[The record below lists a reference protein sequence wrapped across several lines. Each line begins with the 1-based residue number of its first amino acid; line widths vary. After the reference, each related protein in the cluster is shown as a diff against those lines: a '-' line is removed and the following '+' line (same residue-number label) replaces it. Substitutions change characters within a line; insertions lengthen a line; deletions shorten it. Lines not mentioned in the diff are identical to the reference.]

1 MAQEPEETQKPDAG
15 NPWGLEPQESGFVA
29 FWPHAEPPMM
39 EEVTGAMATW
49 VGEAVPAASDGAAS
63 GGEAGEDAE
72 GDEDEDDESEDRFKV
87 QPLEPDGEANW
98 CCAVH
103 VPGITHALVVWCEPA
118 RALSQA
124 ERAQL
129 GDAAAGAKWVIRVQT
144 VLHAPDAA
152 EDYFMAVGLIA
163 GSVPD
168 IVALLDVV
176 TSEVFDRSALDRLF
190 VAEGAKPMDRVL
202 WRLGRYEALSDGDSS
217 TVLIGTCGLSRCGL
231 PELEMCEVPR
241 DRADAAAVLLHTLAG
256 LLLESPA
263 PPPGF
268 EMEIGD
274 GISVTLQRADDV
286 ASHLTDGAPGSN
298 PWREVARTH
307 GLGEFELPRA
317 AVCGTEPR
325 GAYKPVWMWPDE
337 AVERIASGNAVLFMT
352 RHSVEAATQRAQ
364 STWPTFAMAFASLAR
379 PSNPDWKKMAEDAF
393 QVQAA
398 VPPSPEGNVG
408 PRIEQSWFHVRR
420 IAGDGVHAV
429 TSSRPVTRPDL
440 DAGSMV
446 LLKATDVTDWR
457 VELDG
462 RVYDPEES
470 DALLHA
476 VDRVRGIAERE

>member
-1 MAQEPEETQKPDAG
+1 MPDEPERNDPS

-29 FWPHAEPPMM
+29 FWPHAEPPTM
-39 EEVTGAMATW
+39 EEVTGSMATW
-49 VGEAVPAASDGAAS
+49 AGDIAPAAQDGAAS
-63 GGEAGEDAE
+63 AAGDDADS
-72 GDEDEDDESEDRFKV
+72 GSDDEDEDGPEDRFKV
-87 QPLEPDGEANW
+87 QQLEPDGDANW

-118 RALSQA
+118 RALSES

-129 GDAAAGAKWVIRVQT
+129 GDGAARAKWVIRVQT

-163 GSVPD
+163 GSLPD
-168 IVALLDVV
+168 VVALLDVV
-176 TSEVFDRSALDRLF
+176 TSEVFDRATLDRLF

-202 WRLGRYEALSDGDSS
+202 WRLGRYEALADGDSS
-217 TVLIGTCGLSRCGL
+217 TVLVGTCGLSRCGL
-231 PELEMCEVPR
+231 PELEMSEVPR
-241 DRADAAAVLLHTLAG
+241 EHADAAAVLLHTLAG

-268 EMEIGD
+268 EIEIGD
-274 GISVTLQRADDV
+274 GMRITLQRADEVAAHLTEGSPGSRAWRDV
-286 ASHLTDGAPGSN
+286 ARS
-298 PWREVARTH
+298 H
-307 GLGEFELPRA
+307 GLAEFELPRA
-317 AVCGTEPR
+317 AVCGTKPR
-325 GAYKPVWMWPDE
+325 GAYKPVWMWPQD
-337 AVERIASGNAVLFMT
+337 AVERIASGSAVLFMT

-364 STWPTFAMAFASLAR
+364 STWPTFATAFASLAR
-379 PSNPDWKKMAEDAF
+379 PSHPDWQKMAEDAF

-398 VPPSPEGNVG
+398 VPPPPEGHSG
-408 PRIEQSWFHVRR
+408 PRIEQAWFHVRR
-420 IAGDGVHAV
+420 IAGDGIHAM

-446 LLKATDVTDWR
+446 LLKAGDVTDWR

-462 RVYDPEES
+462 HVYDPDES

-476 VDRVRGIAERE
+476 VDRVRGLAESE

>member
-1 MAQEPEETQKPDAG
+1 MAEEPDQIDPS

-29 FWPHAEPPMM
+29 FWPHVEPPTM

-49 VGEAVPAASDGAAS
+49 AGDASAASQQGSASDG
-63 GGEAGEDAE
+63 GDDADPDSQE
-72 GDEDEDDESEDRFKV
+72 EDESEDRFKV
-87 QPLEPDGEANW
+87 QQLEPDGDANW

-118 RALSQA
+118 RALSDA

-129 GDAAAGAKWVIRVQT
+129 GDGAARAKWVIRVQT

-152 EDYFMAVGLIA
+152 EDYFMAVGMVA
-163 GSVPD
+163 GSLPD

-176 TSEVFDRSALDRLF
+176 TSEVFDRATLDRLF

-202 WRLGRYEALSDGDSS
+202 WRLGRYEALADGDPS
-217 TVLIGTCGLSRCGL
+217 TVLVGTCGLSRCGL
-231 PELEMCEVPR
+231 PELEMSEVPR
-241 DRADAAAVLLHTLAG
+241 DQADAAAVLLHTLAG

-268 EMEIGD
+268 EIEIGD
-274 GISVTLQRADDV
+274 GIRITLQRADEVAVHLTEGSPGSRAWRDV
-286 ASHLTDGAPGSN
+286 ARS
-298 PWREVARTH
+298 H
-307 GLGEFELPRA
+307 GLAEFELPRA

-325 GAYKPVWMWPDE
+325 GAFKPVWMWPQD
-337 AVERIASGNAVLFMT
+337 AVERIASGSAVLFMT

-364 STWPTFAMAFASLAR
+364 STWPTFATAFASLAR
-379 PSNPDWKKMAEDAF
+379 PTHPDWQKMAEDAF

-398 VPPSPEGNVG
+398 VPPPPEGHSG
-408 PRIEQSWFHVRR
+408 PRIEQAWFHVRR
-420 IAGDGVHAV
+420 IAGDGIHAM

-446 LLKATDVTDWR
+446 LLKARDVTDWR

-462 RVYDPEES
+462 HVYDPDES

-476 VDRVRGIAERE
+476 VDRVRGLAESE

>member
-1 MAQEPEETQKPDAG
+1 MGDEPDQNDLS

-29 FWPHAEPPMM
+29 FWPHAEPPTM
-39 EEVTGAMATW
+39 EEVSGAMATW
-49 VGEAVPAASDGAAS
+49 VGDIAPSLPPEESASDADDGDSGAT
-63 GGEAGEDAE
+63 
-72 GDEDEDDESEDRFKV
+72 DDEEGEDRFKV

-118 RALSQA
+118 RTLSEP

-129 GDAAAGAKWVIRVQT
+129 GDAAARAKWVIRVQT

-163 GSVPD
+163 GSMPD
-168 IVALLDVV
+168 LVAMLDVV
-176 TSEVFDRSALDRLF
+176 TSEVFDRATLDRLF

-202 WRLGRYEALSDGDSS
+202 WRLGRYEALADGDAS
-217 TVLIGTCGLSRCGL
+217 TVLVGTCGLSRCGL

-241 DRADAAAVLLHTLAG
+241 EHADAAAVLLHTLAG

-268 EMEIGD
+268 ELEIGD
-274 GISVTLQRADDV
+274 GIKVTLQRADDV
-286 ASHLTDGAPGSN
+286 AAHLVEGAPGSRA
-298 PWREVARTH
+298 WRDVARSH
-307 GLGEFELPRA
+307 GLSEFELPRA

-325 GAYKPVWMWPDE
+325 GAYKPVWMWPQD
-337 AVERIASGNAVLFMT
+337 AVERIASGTAVLFMT

-364 STWPTFAMAFASLAR
+364 STWPTFATAFASLAR
-379 PSNPDWKKMAEDAF
+379 PSHPDWQRMAEDAF

-398 VPPSPEGNVG
+398 VPPPPEGHAG
-408 PRIEQSWFHVRR
+408 PRIEQAWFHVHR
-420 IAGDGVHAV
+420 IAGDGIHAV

-440 DAGSMV
+440 DAGSTVM
-446 LLKATDVTDWR
+446 LKARDVTDWR

-462 RVYDPEES
+462 RVYDPDES
-470 DALLHA
+470 EALLHA

>member
-1 MAQEPEETQKPDAG
+1 MGDEPDQNDLS

-29 FWPHAEPPMM
+29 FWPHAEPPTM
-39 EEVTGAMATW
+39 EEVSGAMATW
-49 VGEAVPAASDGAAS
+49 VGDIAPSPPPEESASDGDDGDS
-63 GGEAGEDAE
+63 GAT
-72 GDEDEDDESEDRFKV
+72 DDEEGEDRFKV

-118 RALSQA
+118 RTLSEP

-129 GDAAAGAKWVIRVQT
+129 GDAAARAKWVIRVQT

-163 GSVPD
+163 GSMPD
-168 IVALLDVV
+168 LVAMLDVV
-176 TSEVFDRSALDRLF
+176 TSEVFDRATLDRLF
-190 VAEGAKPMDRVL
+190 LAEGAKPMDRVL
-202 WRLGRYEALSDGDSS
+202 WRLGRYEALADGDAS
-217 TVLIGTCGLSRCGL
+217 TVLVGTCGLSRCGL

-241 DRADAAAVLLHTLAG
+241 QHADAAAVLLHTLAG

-268 EMEIGD
+268 ELEIGD
-274 GISVTLQRADDV
+274 GIKVTLQRADDV
-286 ASHLTDGAPGSN
+286 AAHLVEGAPGSRA
-298 PWREVARTH
+298 WRDVARSH
-307 GLGEFELPRA
+307 GLSEFELPRA

-325 GAYKPVWMWPDE
+325 GAYKPVWMWPQD
-337 AVERIASGNAVLFMT
+337 AVERIASGTAVLFMT

-364 STWPTFAMAFASLAR
+364 STWPTFATAFASLAR
-379 PSNPDWKKMAEDAF
+379 PSHPDWQRMAEDAF

-398 VPPSPEGNVG
+398 VPPPPEGHAG
-408 PRIEQSWFHVRR
+408 PRIEQAWFHVHR
-420 IAGDGVHAV
+420 IAGDGIHAV

-440 DAGSMV
+440 DAGSTVM
-446 LLKATDVTDWR
+446 LKAKDVTDWR

-462 RVYDPEES
+462 RVYDPDES
-470 DALLHA
+470 EALLHA

>member
-1 MAQEPEETQKPDAG
+1 MGDEPDQNDLS

-29 FWPHAEPPMM
+29 FWPHVEPPTM
-39 EEVTGAMATW
+39 EEVSGAMATW
-49 VGEAVPAASDGAAS
+49 VGDIAPSPPSEESASDPEDGDSGAS
-63 GGEAGEDAE
+63 
-72 GDEDEDDESEDRFKV
+72 DDEEGEDRFRV

-98 CCAVH
+98 CCAIH

-118 RALSQA
+118 RTLSEP

-129 GDAAAGAKWVIRVQT
+129 GDAAARAKWVIRVQT

-163 GSVPD
+163 GSMPD
-168 IVALLDVV
+168 LVAMLDVV
-176 TSEVFDRSALDRLF
+176 TSEVFDRATLDRLF

-202 WRLGRYEALSDGDSS
+202 WRLGRYEALADGDAS
-217 TVLIGTCGLSRCGL
+217 TVLVGTCGLSRCGL

-241 DRADAAAVLLHTLAG
+241 ERADAAAVLLHTLAG

-268 EMEIGD
+268 ELEIGD
-274 GISVTLQRADDV
+274 GIKVTLQRADDV
-286 ASHLTDGAPGSN
+286 AAHLVEGAPGSRA
-298 PWREVARTH
+298 WRDVARSH
-307 GLGEFELPRA
+307 GLSEFELPRA

-325 GAYKPVWMWPDE
+325 GAYKPVWMWPQD
-337 AVERIASGNAVLFMT
+337 AVERIASGTAVLFMT

-364 STWPTFAMAFASLAR
+364 STWPTFATAFASLAR
-379 PSNPDWKKMAEDAF
+379 PSHPDWQRMAEDAF

-398 VPPSPEGNVG
+398 VPPPPEGHAG
-408 PRIEQSWFHVRR
+408 PRIEQAWFHVHR
-420 IAGDGVHAV
+420 IAGDGIHAV

-440 DAGSMV
+440 DAGSTVM
-446 LLKATDVTDWR
+446 LKAKDVTDWR

-462 RVYDPEES
+462 RVYDPDES
-470 DALLHA
+470 EALLHA

>member
-1 MAQEPEETQKPDAG
+1 MGDEPDQNDLS

-29 FWPHAEPPMM
+29 FWPHAEPPTM
-39 EEVTGAMATW
+39 EEVSGAMATW
-49 VGEAVPAASDGAAS
+49 VGDIAPSPPSEESASDAEDGDSGAS
-63 GGEAGEDAE
+63 
-72 GDEDEDDESEDRFKV
+72 DDEEGEDRFKV

-98 CCAVH
+98 CCAIH

-118 RALSQA
+118 RTLSEP

-129 GDAAAGAKWVIRVQT
+129 GDAAARAKWVIRVQT

-163 GSVPD
+163 GSMPD
-168 IVALLDVV
+168 LVAMLDVV
-176 TSEVFDRSALDRLF
+176 TSEVFDRATLDRLF

-202 WRLGRYEALSDGDSS
+202 WRLGRYEALADGDAS
-217 TVLIGTCGLSRCGL
+217 TVLVGTCGLSRCGL

-241 DRADAAAVLLHTLAG
+241 ERADAAAVLLHTLAG

-268 EMEIGD
+268 ELEIGD
-274 GISVTLQRADDV
+274 GIKVTLQRADDV
-286 ASHLTDGAPGSN
+286 AAHLVEGAPGSRA
-298 PWREVARTH
+298 WRDVARSH
-307 GLGEFELPRA
+307 GLSEFELPRA

-325 GAYKPVWMWPDE
+325 GAYKPVWMWPQD
-337 AVERIASGNAVLFMT
+337 AVERIASGPAVLVMT

-364 STWPTFAMAFASLAR
+364 STWPTFATAFASLAR
-379 PSNPDWKKMAEDAF
+379 PSHPDWQRMAEDAF

-398 VPPSPEGNVG
+398 VPPPPEGHAG
-408 PRIEQSWFHVRR
+408 PRIEQAWFHVHR
-420 IAGDGVHAV
+420 IAGDGIHAV

-440 DAGSMV
+440 DAGSTVM
-446 LLKATDVTDWR
+446 LKAKDVTDWR

-462 RVYDPEES
+462 RVYDPDES
-470 DALLHA
+470 EALLHA

>member
-1 MAQEPEETQKPDAG
+1 
-15 NPWGLEPQESGFVA
+15 
-29 FWPHAEPPMM
+29 M
-39 EEVTGAMATW
+39 EEVAGAMATW
-49 VGEAVPAASDGAAS
+49 VGDATPAQPEAAAASEVEDAH
-63 GGEAGEDAE
+63 EDDDGEDD
-72 GDEDEDDESEDRFKV
+72 GEDDGDDRGEDDGDDRGEDDGDDRFKV

-118 RALSQA
+118 RVLSGP

-152 EDYFMAVGLIA
+152 EDYFMAIGLVA
-163 GSVPD
+163 GSLPD

-176 TSEVFDRSALDRLF
+176 TSEVYDRAALDRLF
-190 VAEGAKPMDRVL
+190 VADGAKPMDRVL
-202 WRLGRYEALSDGDSS
+202 WRLGRYEALADGDAS
-217 TVLIGTCGLSRCGL
+217 TVLVGTCGLSRCGL

-241 DRADAAAVLLHTLAG
+241 EQADAAAVLLHTLAG

-274 GISVTLQRADDV
+274 GIRITLQRADEV
-286 ASHLTDGAPGSN
+286 AAHLVEGAPGSRA
-298 PWREVARTH
+298 WRDVASSH
-307 GLGEFELPRA
+307 GLVEFELPRA

-325 GAYKPVWMWPDE
+325 GAYKPVWMWPQD

-364 STWPTFAMAFASLAR
+364 STWPTFATAFASLAR
-379 PSNPDWKKMAEDAF
+379 PTHPDWQKMAEDAF

-398 VPPSPEGNVG
+398 VPPPPEGHSG
-408 PRIEQSWFHVRR
+408 PRIEQAWFHVRR
-420 IAGDGVHAV
+420 IAGDGIHAM

-446 LLKATDVTDWR
+446 MLNSKDVTDWR

-462 RVYDPEES
+462 HVYDPDES